1 MLHQGEEKYPRCR
14 LESGYCYLKALPAF
28 SFYKSSKRVSYSR
41 YQCCDS
47 GPSFAKWVNETTE
60 IRSGTLQIAFKKWV
74 GVKRVNDNTSSVLI
88 ALTMNLLRVNLHA
101 VQCWRYKHKVMFS
114 VTYKTRFG
122 IRDLDCIKCWLDCVN
137 HEVLK

>member
-14 LESGYCYLKALPAF
+14 LESGYCHLKALPAF

-47 GPSFAKWVNETTE
+47 GPSFAKWVDETIE
-60 IRSGTLQIAFKKWV
+60 IRSGTYKLYSRNGLD
-74 GVKRVNDNTSSVLI
+74 GVMRVNDNTSSVLI

-101 VQCWRYKHKVMFS
+101 VQC
-114 VTYKTRFG
+114 
-122 IRDLDCIKCWLDCVN
+122 
-137 HEVLK
+137 